1 MVRKNF
7 NGGDFDKNH
16 RTGFSQSNRKPVEKY
31 DNKFNPKNVPKKQSE
46 ENFQTFD
53 QFIMNM
59 NGNKACDSN
68 NSNSKNGFS
77 QSKKSP
83 VGKYDNKFNSK
94 NDPEKQSMIPSYQME
109 ESKDQNPAQNQPIM
123 GQKGIQNQA
132 GNYTYH
138 PRGNLGSL
146 AENKGCD
153 SNRNPKNGV
162 WQSKRK
168 PVDKFNSKNGPKMPT
183 YQMEES
189 NELPISD
196 TLDQES
202 DFAGSALA
210 QTLRNFRR
218 KTHGNPCLSK
228 DQSPPEK
235 QPVSSKDRFMQKIC
249 KTEKKPWEDGTGLHF
264 FFKKQDAFLF
274 LEEAVKEESEA
285 LMEASENSD
294 DHEEYL
300 AYIHEKIPEVSKK
313 LNNLNNFIK
322 RYWTDKIP
330 FTTDKSMPQECVP
343 FIFCKDFQTVKF
355 VSSTDPKHVLVVFI

>member
-83 VGKYDNKFNSK
+83 VGKYDDKFNSK

-109 ESKDQNPAQNQPIM
+109 ESKDQNPPQNHPII

-168 PVDKFNSKNGPKMPT
+168 PVDKYGNKFNSKNGPKMPT

-235 QPVSSKDRFMQKIC
+235 QTVSSKDHFMQKIC

-300 AYIHEKIPEVSKK
+300 AYIHERIPEVSKR
-313 LNNLNNFIK
+313 LNDLNNFIK
-322 RYWTDKIP
+322 RYW
-330 FTTDKSMPQECVP
+330 TDKSMPQECVP

-355 VSSTDPKHVLVVFI
+355 VSSTDPKRVLVVFI